1 MIANLPKTK
10 KTKLA
15 RKSLSCAVSAAIL
28 AGGMTAT
35 LSSTASAA
43 TTRIPNLTYK
53 GTLNMYAAGY
63 TPPIRGVK
71 AAPGTV
77 ADPEMQ
83 TAANAFEKI
92 YPGIKIDFVP
102 GSHEFGSAEW
112 YIAESAAGS
121 LPDVTWV
128 PGYYVNVT
136 LPIGLFQDLTPAF
149 NKPNPFIPG
158 NTRWISTMN
167 AAAIRA
173 DVVPGNTPGTSGL
186 FVVNGDWGGIGF
198 YYNKNLFREAGINAP
213 PTSWNQ
219 LQADSV
225 QIDVHLSSKG
235 IYAGAAIA
243 PYMYNWLSHIFTA
256 NYLGL
261 ARMRTIF
268 QMPSGLIAAYQPY
281 FYANDGDWLNP
292 AKNPELTTWF
302 PLGKA
307 LMDTWDPKDVDVAE
321 ATGLLDTSLDGRTF
335 FLGQQV
341 AYVFVNGY
349 AIPSEVAALPKSQQF
364 PVGYFEITNLNGT
377 SPYATPLSTWQD
389 NGGPTQNFQYGI
401 ASSKADKSMTPAK
414 SQAALAWLQFI
425 SSPKW
430 NSLIVNAEGNA
441 LPIIKGATASP
452 ALQPILKQL
461 NSESQYY
468 YPMALFDSLTSS
480 SFDTIDGLYLEYVD
494 GFISLGKLVSEYDSD
509 AAAVIKSYDA
519 TNAPLVAKAT
529 AYENKVLGIK

>member
-1 MIANLPKTK
+1 
-10 KTKLA
+10 
-15 RKSLSCAVSAAIL
+15 
-28 AGGMTAT
+28 
-35 LSSTASAA
+35 
-43 TTRIPNLTYK
+43 
-53 GTLNMYAAGY
+53 
-63 TPPIRGVK
+63 
-71 AAPGTV
+71 
-77 ADPEMQ
+77 
-83 TAANAFEKI
+83 
-92 YPGIKIDFVP
+92 
-102 GSHEFGSAEW
+102 
-112 YIAESAAGS
+112 
-121 LPDVTWV
+121 
-128 PGYYVNVT
+128 
-136 LPIGLFQDLTPAF
+136 
-149 NKPNPFIPG
+149 
-158 NTRWISTMN
+158 
-167 AAAIRA
+167 
-173 DVVPGNTPGTSGL
+173 
-186 FVVNGDWGGIGF
+186 
-198 YYNKNLFREAGINAP
+198 
-213 PTSWNQ
+213 
-219 LQADSV
+219 
-225 QIDVHLSSKG
+225 
-235 IYAGAAIA
+235 
-243 PYMYNWLSHIFTA
+243 
-256 NYLGL
+256 
-261 ARMRTIF
+261 
-268 QMPSGLIAAYQPY
+268 MPSGLIAAYQPY

-414 SQAALAWLQFI
+414 FQAALAWLQFI

-494 GFISLGKLVSEYDSD
+494 GYISLGKLVSEYDSD